1 MERMRM
7 CIDQH
12 LIFHC
17 SLIVEIARGARRNDE
32 RRNNGNDR

>member
-1 MERMRM
+1 MQLRL
-7 CIDQH
+7 DQQ
-12 LIFHC
+12 LMYSC